1 MRSIITSLLAVY
13 SLLGIAQNYEISG
26 RTTDKSSNDI
36 LPFVNIFLDNEF
48 VGTSNTEGLFKF
60 EAAQG
65 EHQLKFSSV
74 GFLDLEKSISVQ
86 KKMELNIALEASI
99 EQLNQ
104 VVITAS
110 RMEQK
115 LSDVTVS
122 MEVIQPDLIQNNNT
136 TSLEKLIEQ
145 TSGVAIINGQ
155 ANIRGGGGFSYGAGS
170 RVLVLVDDVPVI
182 RPGVGDVMWDY
193 LPTEDIE
200 QIEVIKGASSAL
212 YGASALNGVINIRTA
227 RASDKPLTKIRLFS
241 GWYDDPAGTKN
252 DWYPAGQ
259 NHPTYSGIS
268 FSHLQRIKT
277 HDFAFSGNALSDA
290 GYLDGG
296 DRQKVRLSFRS
307 KFRPP
312 AIPGLIFGLNGNVQ
326 YTDAG
331 QFLIWNDDTTGQFR
345 PLDKVKGRLTY
356 RQYSV
361 DPHLTY
367 QKGNGKF
374 TYNGKYFLVDSASLI
389 YSEFQ
394 YQHVVKFLTK
404 YQATLTGGIVNSYT
418 DVSVVEL
425 GEHKSNEVAA
435 YLQADLDLGRL
446 KLSAGVRGQTYA
458 LDTSEVVKATVFR
471 TGANLRLTKST
482 FLRSSYG
489 QGFRYPSMAEKFIR
503 FSAAPL
509 EIYPNETLNPEKG
522 ESAELGIK
530 QSYNIGKFNAYADVA
545 VFWAQ
550 YQDMMEFQFGLW
562 GNPFVD
568 SFFGLGFKSVN
579 AGLGRIKGVEV
590 NHNIT
595 GSIKKLSLHMN
606 FGYTYIYPEDRTVD
620 QTDTAYQDKDE
631 YLKYR
636 FAHIGKMSFQG
647 NYKKWTSGLNMRYYS
662 FMENIDEVFE
672 GENPIDNSEIVPGLK
687 RYREENQD
695 GDWIWDY
702 NLGFQVN
709 ESTSFQFI
717 IKNIVNTNY
726 ALRPALPDQPRTFV
740 VQYSGKF

>member
-1 MRSIITSLLAVY
+1 MRSIITTLLAVY

-404 YQATLTGGIVNSYT
+404 YQATLTGGIVNNYT

-471 TGANLRLTKST
+471 TGANFRLTKST

-562 GNPFVD
+562 GSPFVD

-606 FGYTYIYPEDRTVD
+606 VGYTYIYPEDRTVD